1 MKLENLRAL
10 WVHNLQ
16 DLYSAE
22 TQITQALPKMAEKA
36 TDTKLRAAFE
46 SHLKET
52 QKQLQRLEK
61 IGKELGESMEGE
73 TCKAMQ
79 GLVKEAEGFL
89 KENTTPEVCDAG
101 MAAMAQKVEH
111 YEIAGYG
118 TVLYWARELGEEK
131 IAQMLEETL
140 NEEKAADKKLTDIA
154 ESRLNVKAE

>member
-1 MKLENLRAL
+1 MKLDSLRNL
-10 WVHNLQ
+10 WIHNLQ

-22 TQITQALPKMAEKA
+22 TQITAALPKMAERA
-36 TDTKLRAAFE
+36 TDPKLRTAFE

-52 QKQLQRLEK
+52 QKQLERLDK
-61 IGKELGESMEGE
+61 IGKELGEKMEGE

-79 GLVKEAEGFL
+79 GLVREAESFL

-118 TVLYWARELGEEK
+118 TALCWARELGEEK
-131 IAQMLEETL
+131 IALLLEETL
-140 NEEKAADKKLTDIA
+140 TEEKNADQKLTDIA

>member
-1 MKLENLRAL
+1 MKLDSLRNL
-10 WVHNLQ
+10 WIHNLQ

-22 TQITQALPKMAEKA
+22 TQITAALPKMAERA
-36 TDTKLRAAFE
+36 TDPKLRTAFE

-52 QKQLQRLEK
+52 QKQLDRLEK
-61 IGKELGESMEGE
+61 IGKELGEKMDGE

-79 GLVKEAEGFL
+79 GLVREAEGFL

-118 TVLYWARELGEEK
+118 TALCWARELGEEK
-131 IAQMLEETL
+131 IAALLEETL
-140 NEEKAADKKLTDIA
+140 TEEKNADQKLTDIA